1 MFDMIHFIHIS
12 VETVNNDN
20 GGGGGIM
27 KLDDILENV

>member
-20 GGGGGIM
+20 GGGIM

>member
-20 GGGGGIM
+20 GEIM
-27 KLDDILENV
+27 KLVDIFIKHI

>member
-20 GGGGGIM
+20 GGGGIM